1 MFDFLKNKQT
11 EAPAVSASP
20 LVYIQGSPFYLFFSL
35 LIFFFNLLIFFKSL
49 LANWLPV
56 VSQALGEVAR
66 GKPPFPWGAYSQ
78 TVMIVLRK

>member
-1 MFDFLKNKQT
+1 MFDFFKNKQT

-20 LVYIQGSPFYLFFSL
+20 LVYIQGKSFIYFFLCWFS
-35 LIFFFNLLIFFKSL
+35 FNLLIFFKSL

-56 VSQALGEVAR
+56 VRA
-66 GKPPFPWGAYSQ
+66 KPLEKWYEASLFPWGAYSQ

>member
-49 LANWLPV
+49 LAN
-56 VSQALGEVAR
+56 
-66 GKPPFPWGAYSQ
+66 
-78 TVMIVLRK
+78 